1 MSAAFG
7 PFDLVKAL
15 GRGGMGE
22 VFLARR
28 RGQPE
33 LGDLVLKRLRP
44 ELAET
49 PEFKKRLLFE
59 AQVAS
64 RIIHPNLVRFL
75 EFGRVGQCDYLVME
89 HVAGFSLKRLLDHAF
104 EHDQPPPVPVALS
117 VVEGILEGLSAM
129 HRAVD
134 ESGAERPILH
144 RDVTPAN
151 VIVTHSGRPVLI
163 DFGIAKDVLGP
174 AITQMGKVIGTVR
187 YMAPEHRRGEF
198 IDPSADVFSVSMI
211 LFELL
216 TARHPWPPMLGMR
229 ELLRTVFD
237 PPEIDEVVR
246 ARIPPEVL
254 PVVLRGL
261 ECRAEERFPGA
272 PAMLEALR
280 ATGALGAAP
289 DDDLRAWLQTASL
302 QPDEELQE
310 MVVDTRLG
318 AGPERPESLYWDHKG
333 RISEAEP
340 PVRPMDTIPPS
351 HPLTIP
357 PLPPRRHSVLDTGD
371 LEVPPGVVRPPAM
384 KRVLIAA
391 LVVFGLALG
400 WAVEHFLL

>member
-28 RGQPE
+28 RDHPADGN
-33 LGDLVLKRLRP
+33 LVLKRLRP

-64 RIIHPNLVRFL
+64 RIVHPNLVRFL

-104 EHDQPPPVPVALS
+104 EHDQPPPMEVALS

-151 VIVTHSGRPVLI
+151 VIVTHDGRPVLI

-198 IDPSADVFSVSMI
+198 IEPSADVFSVSMI

-216 TARHPWPPMLGMR
+216 TARHPWPPMFGMR

-237 PPEIDEVVR
+237 PPEVDEVVR
-246 ARIPPEVL
+246 ARIPEAVL
-254 PVVLRGL
+254 PIVLRGL
-261 ECRAEERFPGA
+261 ECDAKRRFPDA
-272 PAMLEALR
+272 PAMLAALR
-280 ATGALGAAP
+280 EAGALGAPPEAA
-289 DDDLRAWLQTASL
+289 LRAWLASAAIEA
-302 QPDEELQE
+302 DEALAGL
-310 MVVDTRLG
+310 VVDTQLD
-318 AGPERPESLYWDHKG
+318 APAQPAESLYWDHKG
-333 RISEAEP
+333 RISEQQP
-340 PVRPMDTIPPS
+340 MSRPMDTIPPS
-351 HPLTIP
+351 QALTIP

-371 LEVPPGVVRPPAM
+371 LEVPAGVVRVPAM
-384 KRVLIAA
+384 KKVLIGA
-391 LVVFGLALG
+391 LVAVGLLIG
-400 WAVEHFLL
+400 WVVEHFLL